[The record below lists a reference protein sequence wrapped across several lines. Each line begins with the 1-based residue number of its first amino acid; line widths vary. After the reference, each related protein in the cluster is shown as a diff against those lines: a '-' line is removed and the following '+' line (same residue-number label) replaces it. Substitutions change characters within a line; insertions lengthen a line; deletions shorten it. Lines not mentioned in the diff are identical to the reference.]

1 LEVGMLAPYL
11 NETMRFVQNHA
22 VSYFSKKIKIKKEQN
37 SVVLSDTIPF
47 SSSPGRAAGEE

>member
-1 LEVGMLAPYL
+1 MLAPYL